1 MRIPVVLLLLKSY
14 LKGTKPLRS
23 VTQRFSFGKKK
34 SVRTISGVVLSLL
47 MLASLM
53 SFVFLLGTNYYN
65 YQLVGMM
72 VGVPHVG
79 LLMGAAFATLSLLIF
94 AFPAAINILHAA
106 KEIERLRA
114 LAISESELALSRMI
128 IFYFNFFPIY
138 LFFVIPALI
147 VGIMTTGFSFFYL
160 LSSLLLLLVGPMI
173 PISLV
178 SLLEVGVVHLTKGRR
193 AQRSGELFYLVVMM
207 ALVIGISSQMG
218 KNAEMTGNLEELT
231 HQLAPVIKKLTRF
244 LAPFALQAQGLY
256 NPILLLVWL
265 AGALLLAYITF
276 TVTAGTYHHACSL
289 LASGGYRTKKRRK
302 NNTGEQKPIVALMK
316 RDWTI
321 LLSTSG
327 FIFELG
333 GELLIPLILIITY
346 TAMGIIG
353 DISQATKV
361 LAQYPIF
368 EPVVVLIVLLMSNIN
383 LLSCTSVSR
392 QGKLALHDRLY
403 PLEPKIFVN
412 AKFYLHMALVG
423 TTNTIY
429 LLAATLILKLSIGN
443 LWFYVMLSLISIA
456 GTSYFHLAIDYHN
469 PLLEWTS
476 AQQAMKR
483 NPNGFLGMLV
493 SFLFVV
499 WVALFLVGL
508 PYFFKISQ
516 SNALMVALGM
526 AVVTAK
532 AGQRLAYRSAKGFL
546 A

>member
-218 KNAEMTGNLEELT
+218 KNAEMTGNLEGLT

-276 TVTAGTYHHACSL
+276 TVIAGTYHHVCSL

-346 TAMGIIG
+346 TAMG
-353 DISQATKV
+353 
-361 LAQYPIF
+361 
-368 EPVVVLIVLLMSNIN
+368 
-383 LLSCTSVSR
+383 
-392 QGKLALHDRLY
+392 
-403 PLEPKIFVN
+403 
-412 AKFYLHMALVG
+412 
-423 TTNTIY
+423 
-429 LLAATLILKLSIGN
+429 
-443 LWFYVMLSLISIA
+443 
-456 GTSYFHLAIDYHN
+456 
-469 PLLEWTS
+469 
-476 AQQAMKR
+476 
-483 NPNGFLGMLV
+483 
-493 SFLFVV
+493 
-499 WVALFLVGL
+499 
-508 PYFFKISQ
+508 
-516 SNALMVALGM
+516 
-526 AVVTAK
+526 
-532 AGQRLAYRSAKGFL
+532 
-546 A
+546 